1 MPVGV
6 LTLEIQIPYSHSL
19 KEKRAVLL
27 KVRDRLRGRFN
38 VAVAELDHQDVWQRA
53 TLGIVSISDSQKYL
67 EGLFQL
73 ILAETEKTLGDDV
86 ADHNLEFFD

>member
-53 TLGIVSISDSQKYL
+53 TLGIVSISDSQQYL
-67 EGLFQL
+67 EGLFQRV
-73 ILAETEKTLGDDV
+73 LAETERTLGDDV
-86 ADHNLEFFD
+86 ADHNIEYL

>member
-73 ILAETEKTLGDDV
+73 VLAETEKTLGDDV
-86 ADHNLEFFD
+86 ADHNIEYF

>member
-27 KVRDRLRGRFN
+27 KVRNRLRGRFN

-53 TLGIVSISDSQKYL
+53 TLGVVSISDSQKYL
-67 EGLFQL
+67 EGLFQKV
-73 ILAETEKTLGDDV
+73 LAETERIIGDDV
-86 ADHNLEFFD
+86 AEHNIEYL